1 MTKAG
6 QAFEN
11 LVTRE
16 QKVFNQTA
24 YEPNG
29 TVLDIEC
36 YIFIG
41 GTLATTLCIGV

>member
-1 MTKAG
+1 MMKAG

-16 QKVFNQTA
+16 QKVFNQMA

-29 TVLDIEC
+29 MVLDIEC
-36 YIFIG
+36 DIFTG
-41 GTLATTLCIGV
+41 GKLATSLCIGV